1 MARQAQIRA
10 SDADRERIADRLREA
25 AAEGRLLTHELEQRL
40 TAAFTARTYGELDAL
55 VFDLPTGRLD
65 RRQRSSVTPWIK
77 PALALAIAIPM
88 AVAMIAVVLFVLTGV
103 IATWML
109 WVGVMWWFFGHRH
122 RGRGRL
128 PTQQRMGPRPGPR
141 PWV

>member
-1 MARQAQIRA
+1 VSRRAQLRA

-40 TAAFTARTYGELDAL
+40 AVAFSARTYGELDAL
-55 VFDLPTGRLD
+55 VFDLPTGRLE
-65 RRQRSSVTPWIK
+65 RRQRSSVTPWVK

-88 AVAMIAVVLFVLTGV
+88 AVAMIAVALFVLTGV

-122 RGRGRL
+122 RGRGRF
-128 PTQQRMGPRPGPR
+128 PSQQRMGPPPR
-141 PWV
+141 PRSWI

>member
-1 MARQAQIRA
+1 VSRRAQLRA

-40 TAAFTARTYGELDAL
+40 AAAFTARTYGELDAL
-55 VFDLPTGRLD
+55 VFDLPTGRLEG
-65 RRQRSSVTPWIK
+65 RQRSSVTPWVK

-88 AVAMIAVVLFVLTGV
+88 AVAMIAVVLFVLTGM

-122 RGRGRL
+122 RGQGRI
-128 PTQQRMGPRPGPR
+128 PTQHRMGPPPGPR
-141 PWV
+141 SWV